1 MSVSELTHDHRPT
14 LMHSAMG
21 LGSSLL
27 NVYSMQDGQWSITAI
42 ITVVVIGVW
51 FVLSIALF
59 VLYDRF
65 MVPGLKKQ
73 RWMPVTT
80 AV

>member
-1 MSVSELTHDHRPT
+1 
-14 LMHSAMG
+14 MHSAMG

-42 ITVVVIGVW
+42 ITVVVIGLW

-65 MVPGLKKQ
+65 MVPGLRKQ
-73 RWMPVTT
+73 RWIPVTT